1 MYFTFTA
8 CSNCSSWCC
17 QLKPSVGL
25 TRTGAPIE
33 NYWTTPPWLTYI
45 CSYVYSHIYI
55 FIPITIPCSTAVT
68 TTNYP
73 LITFIHFKLLYLGW
87 WRVARDWWMEKLNMK
102 KEMLSLY
109 SEFLFNWIIMLA
121 GPRST
126 YLQIKTFH
134 ILIPYCHRLSAGTF
148 LVVPRCCRRPV
159 LWNIQS
165 YRKRRTNIVVLYL
178 DSHPI
183 LS

>member
-1 MYFTFTA
+1 MMIMTIWWSKATRLLEF
-8 CSNCSSWCC
+8 SR
-17 QLKPSVGL
+17 SVN
-25 TRTGAPIE
+25 RTLRSRAGWDFSVTQQQQDKRI
-33 NYWTTPPWLTYI
+33 LG
-45 CSYVYSHIYI
+45 VRIYI
-55 FIPITIPCSTAVT
+55 FIPITTPCSTGVT

-73 LITFIHFKLLYLGW
+73 WITFIHSKLPYLGW
-87 WRVARDWWMEKLNMK
+87 RRVARDWWMEKLNMK

-148 LVVPRCCRRPV
+148 LVVPRCCRRQCFQTF
-159 LWNIQS
+159 NHIETEGQ
-165 YRKRRTNIVVLYL
+165 
-178 DSHPI
+178 I
-183 LS
+183 L